1 MILTTMLTTMLTT
14 IYIDNN
20 LENDLDNNRENNR
33 DNNIYLG
40 YCLGGLGL
48 RPGGPGVSGWAP
60 RATSAQ
66 VHLIQVLDSVD
77 LDLESGLS
85 RGFLSGVHQVHIPL
99 L

>member
-1 MILTTMLTTMLTT
+1 MMTMLTT

-33 DNNIYLG
+33 DNNPDNNIYLG

-60 RATSAQ
+60 GATSAQ
-66 VHLIQVLDSVD
+66 VHLIQVLASVD